1 MLDEYKRK
9 RDFNKTPE
17 PSAKLQK
24 GSSKGLKY
32 VVQKHTASHLHY
44 DFRLECDGVLLS
56 WAVPKGPSLNPADKR
71 LAMRTEDHPYDY
83 KDFEGIIPAGE
94 YGGGEVIVWDFGTYL
109 PMHEGALIEDPKE
122 GEAYIRQGALKGKL
136 SFFMDGKRLKGGF
149 TLVQI
154 KKATNKSGKEWLLIK
169 YEDAYSSD
177 VDITQEDT
185 SVISG
190 LRNEDLARGSQAGKA
205 KVWSSKI
212 GKQKVELPEIKP
224 MLAVLSDKPFSKD
237 GWMYEPKLDGYRALA
252 YINSGSATLYSRTS
266 RDFTHQ
272 FPNLVQ
278 ALSKLD
284 GDLIL
289 DGEII
294 ALDESGKPSFQQLQ
308 QRGQL
313 SSKRDIERADVSV
326 PAYFYVFDLLYANG
340 KSLTDEPLSKRKEL
354 LKKTLKTSTYI
365 KLVEPLDCDGLTA
378 YKICIEN
385 GLEGVVAKDP
395 TSKYE
400 SGRRSPRWLK
410 VKGTQSG
417 EFNICGYTKGEGGR
431 GKTFGAIVVGYYESG
446 KLMYAGRVGTGFDTA
461 KLDEMMSRMKPLIQ
475 KENPFGKK
483 VPGEAQTVWLK
494 PTLVA
499 EVKYSEWT
507 NDKNLRAPVFL
518 RLRDDVEVN
527 KTGPAQVI
535 SVNNIGG
542 PDMVEKTKKATDK
555 NVPSTQANPS
565 GTNQLSA
572 NTKKN
577 LVSTEILEQL
587 ATKSDSATLEIGDI
601 KLPVSHL
608 DKVLWPGADGFAQAT
623 KRDYLVYLATLAPII
638 LTHLQ
643 NRPITLKRYPDG
655 VLKQTFYQKH
665 WDNKLPA
672 FVEHVTYYSDSNK
685 GDEKFLLCNNLP
697 TLLWLGQLADL
708 ELHVVHTRIDKEP
721 DAHDKSDQ
729 MTGSL
734 HAVESSLMNYPD
746 FIVLDLDPYIYSGK
760 EGKNAEPELNKKGFE
775 TACKIALV
783 LKEMLDALSIK
794 AFIKTSG
801 KTGLH
806 IYIPIIR
813 SLDYDTVRDVA
824 GSIGR
829 FLMKEL
835 PDDITMEWS
844 VSKRTGKIFFDHN
857 MNGRSKTLAS
867 VYSPRNAI
875 EASVSTPLR
884 WDEVGRFYPTEFTIF
899 SLPERVEKVG
909 DLWANILDHKN
920 DMLTLLRKG
929 KQDELSEKI
938 TEAVEHDHEE
948 KPASKKKAGRAKRS

>member
-9 RDFNKTPE
+9 RNFNKTPE

-24 GSSKGLKY
+24 GPGKSLKY

-94 YGGGEVIVWDFGTYL
+94 YGGGEVIIWDFGSYL
-109 PMHEGALIEDPKE
+109 PMQEGALIKDQNEA
-122 GEAYIRQGALKGKL
+122 EAYIRDGARQGKL
-136 SFFMDGKRLKGGF
+136 SFFLDGVRLKGGF
-149 TLVQI
+149 TLVRI
-154 KKATNKSGKEWLLIK
+154 KNSLKKSDKEWLLIK
-169 YEDAYSSD
+169 YEDAYSSN

-185 SVISG
+185 SVVSG
-190 LRNEDLARGSQAGKA
+190 LKNEDLASGPNAGKT
-205 KVWSSKI
+205 KVWSSKS
-212 GKQKVELPEIKP
+212 GRQRAELPELKP
-224 MLAVLSDKPFSKD
+224 MFAVLSDKPFSKD

-278 ALSKLD
+278 ALSKLG
-284 GDLIL
+284 GDFIL

-313 SSKRDIERADVSV
+313 NAKRDIERADISV
-326 PAYFYVFDLLYANG
+326 PAFFYVFDLLYADG
-340 KSLTDEPLSKRKEL
+340 QSLTSEPLSKRKAL
-354 LKKTLKTSTYI
+354 LKKMLKTSTYI

-395 TSKYE
+395 NSKYE
-400 SGRRSPRWLK
+400 SGRRSPHWLK

-417 EFNICGYTKGEGGR
+417 EFNICGFTKGEGGR
-431 GKTFGAIVVGYYESG
+431 GKTFGALVVGYYENG
-446 KLMYAGRVGTGFDTA
+446 ELTYAGRVGTGFDTA
-461 KLDEMMSRMKPLIQ
+461 KLDDLMRKMQPLIR

-483 VPGEAQTVWLK
+483 TPSEAQTIWLS

-499 EVKYSEWT
+499 EIKYSEWT

-518 RLRDDVEVN
+518 RLRDDIEV
-527 KTGPAQVI
+527 KQTGPAQVI
-535 SVNNIGG
+535 SVSKTGA
-542 PDMVEKTKKATDK
+542 PEMVEKAKKTTVVKD
-555 NVPSTQANPS
+555 
-565 GTNQLSA
+565 QLTA
-572 NTKKN
+572 
-577 LVSTEILEQL
+577 EILEQL
-587 ATKSDSATLEIGDI
+587 STERESTTLEIGND
-601 KLPVSHL
+601 KLPLTHL
-608 DKVLWPGADGFAQAT
+608 DKVLWPGGDGFAQAT
-623 KRDYLVYLATLAPII
+623 KRDYLVYLAKEAPII
-638 LTHLQ
+638 LTHLR
-643 NRPITLKRYPDG
+643 NRPITLKRFPDG

-665 WDNKLPA
+665 WDNKLPS
-672 FVEHVTYYSDSNK
+672 FVDHVTYFSESNS

-721 DAHDKSDQ
+721 DAHDISDK

-734 HAVESSLMNYPD
+734 KAVESSLMNYPD

-775 TACKIALV
+775 TACKIAHA

-806 IYIPIIR
+806 IYIPIVR

-829 FLMKEL
+829 FLMKEHA
-835 PDDITMEWS
+835 DDITMEWS

-857 MNGRSKTLAS
+857 MNARGKTLAS
-867 VYSPRNAI
+867 AYSPRNAI
-875 EASVSTPLR
+875 EASVSTPLH
-884 WDEVGRFYPTEFTIF
+884 WDEVGKFYPTEFTIF
-899 SLPERVEKVG
+899 SLPERLEKVG
-909 DLWANILDHKN
+909 DIWADILDHKN

-929 KQDELSEKI
+929 KQEELSEQL
-938 TEAVEHDHEE
+938 TADVEHKEE
-948 KPASKKKAGRAKRS
+948 PASKKKVGSAKRSRKS